1 MSGEARFLCVFSN
14 NSKVVVKRRRMNPS
28 SSGRQKNVRHF
39 AQRQYNPTFSTFFV
53 SVQPYFTY
61 LLFLCQLNPI
71 MRRHTQFFVFF
82 FSIEKNTREREKKIR
97 EREEEEA
104 LTNRVCWCSFVPIV
118 FDAQRARREQ
128 RLWTT
133 TTTTFF
139 VLEHDERRKRRPNDE
154 GTSFFRWW
162 SKKRYYRRRPLLHGE
177 NNNSRRRRRAKR
189 RTTTTRAK
197 VVRRSIDRGRG

>member
-82 FSIEKNTREREKKIR
+82 FSIEKNTREREKNTR
-97 EREEEEA
+97 ERGGRGFDQP
-104 LTNRVCWCSFVPIV
+104 RVLV
-118 FDAQRARREQ
+118 FFCTDRLRRTARA
-128 RLWTT
+128 T
-133 TTTTFF
+133 
-139 VLEHDERRKRRPNDE
+139 
-154 GTSFFRWW
+154 
-162 SKKRYYRRRPLLHGE
+162 
-177 NNNSRRRRRAKR
+177 
-189 RTTTTRAK
+189 RTTTLDDDDDDVFCVGARRATK
-197 VVRRSIDRGRG
+197 KKTKRRRDLLF